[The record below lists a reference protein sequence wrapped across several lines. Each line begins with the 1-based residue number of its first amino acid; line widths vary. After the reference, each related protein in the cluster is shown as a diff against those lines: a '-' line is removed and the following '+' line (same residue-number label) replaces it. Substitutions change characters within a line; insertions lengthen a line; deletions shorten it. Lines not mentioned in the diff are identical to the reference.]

1 MGSDGIEI
9 AQHDGLNRRAAGHS
23 VAYDFLVDLLGVA
36 IRAFSLLDRSLLCG
50 GQVVGLA
57 INRAAAGEYNAF
69 DIVLRHQLQEVDKA
83 YYVVA
88 IVKQWLLHAFAHSL
102 AGSEVDDTLNLRI
115 FLEHCFSSIKIAKVH
130 LLESRTNACNLLDT
144 IENIFTR
151 IGQVVYNNDII
162 ACILKFYSSVRT
174 DESGTTCYEDC
185 LFHFIIEYV
194 LLDALKLM
202 FITTSRCKC
211 SRFFD
216 MVKGFIKKN
225 EH

>member
-1 MGSDGIEI
+1 MSNGNGSKLSCAII
-9 AQHDGLNRRAAGHS
+9 LFALFSCAG
-23 VAYDFLVDLLGVA
+23 
-36 IRAFSLLDRSLLCG
+36 
-50 GQVVGLA
+50 
-57 INRAAAGEYNAF
+57 
-69 DIVLRHQLQEVDKA
+69 
-83 YYVVA
+83 
-88 IVKQWLLHAFAHSL
+88 WLY
-102 AGSEVDDTLNLRI
+102 E
-115 FLEHCFSSIKIAKVH
+115 
-130 LLESRTNACNLLDT
+130 T

-151 IGQVVYNNDII
+151 VGQVVYNNDII

-194 LLDALKLM
+194 LIDALKLM